1 MLVLIDERMD
11 RLSKVVPE
19 FMKNAIFR
27 VTRSDNYFQLIP
39 VAYQEK
45 EGLVQ
50 KPIWLVVRTLPKKEY
65 SIKERDIFK
74 LGKQKMRVRE
84 VVPADYNPSVV
95 IPNGSIQLTKSIY
108 N

>member
-1 MLVLIDERMD
+1 M
-11 RLSKVVPE
+11 K

-50 KPIWLVVRTLPKKEY
+50 KPIWLVVRTLPKKVETM
-65 SIKERDIFK
+65 ITRNI
-74 LGKQKMRVRE
+74 R
-84 VVPADYNPSVV
+84 
-95 IPNGSIQLTKSIY
+95 
-108 N
+108 

>member
-1 MLVLIDERMD
+1 M
-11 RLSKVVPE
+11 K

-50 KPIWLVVRTLPKKEY
+50 KPIWLVVRTLPKKVETM
-65 SIKERDIFK
+65 ITRNIRLKKETF
-74 LGKQKMRVRE
+74 
-84 VVPADYNPSVV
+84 S
-95 IPNGSIQLTKSIY
+95 S
-108 N
+108 